1 MKNRTD
7 KLSAAGYERNGL
19 IAAEHAGK
27 TNEFL

>member
-1 MKNRTD
+1 MKSRTD
-7 KLSAAGYERNGL
+7 KFAAAGYERKGL